1 MKLPAGRTK
10 KACFHVYNSLKK
22 QSEGVSLSG
31 PDSAAVPKPRK
42 KAEKAKKA
50 DKAVTKGGKKRG
62 RPAKVKQS
70 VEDAELDD
78 DEEEVSGDRKK
89 VKTEEDDMGGEM
101 GEETVGEN
109 DEES

>member
-42 KAEKAKKA
+42 KAEKAE
-50 DKAVTKGGKKRG
+50 KAVTNGGKKRG

-70 VEDAELDD
+70 VEVAEQGD
-78 DEEEVSGDRKK
+78 DEEEEGGDRKK